1 MEMKEAIAF
10 AKLAVIE
17 AFQGEDIAQIRLEEI
32 ELKEDLQE
40 WNITFGLYRP
50 AVNARF
56 NALGAFMSDAQFK
69 KSYRVVR
76 VSNNDGKVLSIR
88 IRESGDD

>member
-1 MEMKEAIAF
+1 MEMREAIAF
-10 AKLAVIE
+10 AKGAVVD
-17 AFQGEDIAQIRLEEI
+17 AFQGEDIAQVRLEEI
-32 ELKEDLQE
+32 ELKENVQE
-40 WNITFGLYRP
+40 WHITFGLYRP

-76 VSNNDGKVLSIR
+76 LANDTGRLLSIR
-88 IRESGDD
+88 IREAGDE